1 MQVIVLGAGL
11 LGVTTAYYLAREGHQ
26 VTVIDR
32 QPEPAR
38 ETSFANAGLL
48 TPGHA
53 YAWASPRAPMILLK
67 SLWRADTALRWRL
80 KPDPGMWAWGIKFL
94 ANCTAARNREN
105 TVIKV
110 RLCLYSLAETAR
122 VTAETGI
129 AWDRSQSG
137 ALYLYRDPEHFR
149 AGRENFKLLG
159 DEGVEAKTLDTEAL
173 FDFEPSLAGMKGRF
187 AGAIHTPHDE
197 SGDARKFTVALAD
210 VLRSRGVSFRLGET
224 VLSMTRSGDR
234 ITGVE
239 TMTHLAD
246 NRDLGAGLRVT
257 THRGHRIEGDAYVLA
272 LGSYSPLLTKPLGL
286 RMPIYPVKGYSITL
300 PITDPAA
307 APAHFGVDE
316 ANLVAFARLGDRLR
330 LTATADFAGYDT
342 SFTAGDFAHML
353 RVAMELFPRA
363 AAYDRPDYWA
373 CLRPMTP
380 DGPPIIGPSPIKNL
394 WLNTGHGHIGW
405 TMACGSSR
413 MLVDLISGRR
423 PEIDAAPFRLSR
435 Y

>member
-1 MQVIVLGAGL
+1 MHVVVLGAGL
-11 LGVTTAYYLAREGHQ
+11 LGVTTAHYLAREGHQ

-32 QPEPAR
+32 QKEPAR

-67 SLWRADTALRWRL
+67 SLWRSDTALRWRL
-80 KPDPGMWAWGIKFL
+80 KPDPRMWAWGLKFL

-105 TVIKV
+105 TLVKV
-110 RLCLYSLAETAR
+110 RLCLYSLGETAA
-122 VTAETGI
+122 VTQETGI
-129 AWDRSQSG
+129 TWDRSQSG
-137 ALYLYRDPEHFR
+137 ALYLYRDPDHFR
-149 AGRENFKLLG
+149 AGRANFKLLA
-159 DEGVEAKTLDTEAL
+159 DEGVEAQTLEREELAS
-173 FDFEPSLAGMKGRF
+173 FEPALAAVKDRF

-210 VLRSRGVSFRLGET
+210 SCAKRGVTFKLGRT
-224 VLSMTRSGDR
+224 VTRIERNGDR
-234 ITGVE
+234 ITGIE
-239 TMTHLAD
+239 TDH
-246 NRDLGAGLRVT
+246 G
-257 THRGHRIEGDAYVLA
+257 RIVGDAYVLA
-272 LGSYSPLLTKPLGL
+272 LGSYSPLLTRSIGL
-286 RMPIYPVKGYSITL
+286 KMPIYPVKGYSVTL
-300 PITDPAA
+300 PIADPEA
-307 APAHFGVDE
+307 APVHFGVDE

-342 SFTAGDFAHML
+342 SFEPRDFVHML
-353 RVAMELFPRA
+353 KVARELFPRA
-363 AAYDRPDYWA
+363 AAFDRPEYWA

-380 DGPPIIGPSPIKNL
+380 DGPPIMGPSGIANL

-413 MLVDLISGRR
+413 MVVDRMLGRK
-423 PEIDAAPFRLSR
+423 PAIDDTPFRLSR